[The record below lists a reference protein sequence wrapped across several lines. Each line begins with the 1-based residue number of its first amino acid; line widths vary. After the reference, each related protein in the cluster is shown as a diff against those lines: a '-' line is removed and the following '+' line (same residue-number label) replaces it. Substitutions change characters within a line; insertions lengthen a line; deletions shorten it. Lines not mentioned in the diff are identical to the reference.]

1 MKLCL
6 GKKVAGKQGCPM
18 VPKPHLMS
26 KRWLSRRQMIQSR
39 MAMQTSLVPVCQ
51 KIEAIHKSEV

>member
-1 MKLCL
+1 
-6 GKKVAGKQGCPM
+6 M